1 MEHKFLDINATGTCV
16 GYKQAYIK
24 YSFTICIISTETA
37 SLCNKITTKVSFIPY
52 EYALTFSLFPHGIV
66 TLICNSK
73 YMGWKLTN
81 MPFSVICHYWSII
94 ESFNYIIRIYCTQ
107 YWSNVGLKRKGC
119 LKSVYLIISKLK
131 HHWVKKRRMH
141 VYYK

>member
-1 MEHKFLDINATGTCV
+1 MHIV
-16 GYKQAYIK
+16 
-24 YSFTICIISTETA
+24 STETE

-81 MPFSVICHYWSII
+81 MPFSVICHY
-94 ESFNYIIRIYCTQ
+94 
-107 YWSNVGLKRKGC
+107 
-119 LKSVYLIISKLK
+119 
-131 HHWVKKRRMH
+131 
-141 VYYK
+141 